1 MKIGCSSWW
10 INDRRYVNIAIS
22 HPCSSHKLHT
32 QSLDRM
38 AERNK
43 GRTVFSPEKC
53 ITYCLLYTLVWGSD
67 TELIAYLKNSSDSIF
82 QLWKTHFWRDKIINQ
97 HLFHC
102 SERRGFGTYQESLI
116 GIPVPL
122 HRHPFPYVKILWII
136 WNLFFISVKIQS
148 SRCLNRNSEITMP
161 GTLQNDLS
169 LYKMNARSYQ
179 SARVEQH
186 QIILPPALSFS
197 VLQMLKGITVAA

>member
-1 MKIGCSSWW
+1 MKTGCPSWW

-22 HPCSSHKLHT
+22 HQFSTHELYT

-38 AERNK
+38 AEGNK

-82 QLWKTHFWRDKIINQ
+82 QLWKTHFWREEIINQ

-102 SERRGFGTYQESLI
+102 SERRGFRNI
-116 GIPVPL
+116 PGIPYQ
-122 HRHPFPYVKILWII
+122 HPCSLACFKILWII
-136 WNLFFISVKIQS
+136 WNLIFISVKIQS
-148 SRCLNRNSEITMP
+148 TRCLNRNSEITMP
-161 GTLQNDLS
+161 GTLQNDFS
-169 LYKMNARSYQ
+169 LHRMNARPYQ
-179 SARVEQH
+179 SAREEQH
-186 QIILPPALSFS
+186 QMILPPALSCS
-197 VLQMLKGITVAA
+197 VLQMLKGIAVAA